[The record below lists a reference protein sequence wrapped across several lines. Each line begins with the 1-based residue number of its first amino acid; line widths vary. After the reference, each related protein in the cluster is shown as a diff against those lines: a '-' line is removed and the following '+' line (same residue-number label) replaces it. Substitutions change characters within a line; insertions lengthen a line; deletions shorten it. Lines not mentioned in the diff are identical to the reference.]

1 MLAPKSAVYSCVLR
15 KKIRNVHLV
24 FNGIIKRI
32 INGCFRVRKMES
44 VLRMIL
50 RHIVSIRER
59 EKKNHNSEQN

>member
-24 FNGIIKRI
+24 FNGNVERI
-32 INGCFRVRKMES
+32 VNGCFRVRKMES

-59 EKKNHNSEQN
+59 ERERKKS